1 MEPKLEHAR
10 DELNQEISSHWLQLS
25 ARVRRHAEALSAKA
39 AGSALAADSEAL
51 AVETHK
57 LCDHF
62 DRLHLDVEKLL
73 LQLDDTLGDELPSP
87 TETEPEEVQRE
98 AIRIQQESHE
108 MRADLKDVIK
118 ALFMWRDDPAER
130 ARDKN

>member
-1 MEPKLEHAR
+1 MEANLEHAR

-39 AGSALAADSEAL
+39 TGTELAADSESL
-51 AVETHK
+51 AVETRK

-62 DRLHLDVEKLL
+62 DRLHFDVEKLL
-73 LQLDDTLGDELPSP
+73 LQLDDTLGDEVPS
-87 TETEPEEVQRE
+87 TIEAETDEVQRE